1 MDTAGLIV
9 QAEARA
15 TAKDHQTSSSRH
27 LPDRRAKSLKLPTK
41 LRETKMMSAP
51 STNPEKCF
59 KAHCGENTTRR
70 DRGRERESLMGV
82 GRKGGRTA
90 ELNP

>member
-1 MDTAGLIV
+1 LFRQKHGQQRRIT
-9 QAEARA
+9 
-15 TAKDHQTSSSRH
+15 RH
-27 LPDRRAKSLKLPTK
+27 LPPDIFLIEELKLPTK
-41 LRETKMMSAP
+41 LRDTKMMSAP

-59 KAHCGENTTRR
+59 KAHCGENTTRK